1 MLNKIKTA
9 LSVTLFAVTVIV
21 GAVTIVS
28 MITTAGGKLAAKAVE
43 NVYHHKNSRL
53 ILVSR
58 DDEGER

>member
-1 MLNKIKTA
+1 MLSKIKTA

-21 GAVTIVS
+21 GAMSIVNL
-28 MITTAGGKLAAKAVE
+28 IATAGGKLAAKAVE
-43 NVYHHKNSRL
+43 NAYHHKTSRL